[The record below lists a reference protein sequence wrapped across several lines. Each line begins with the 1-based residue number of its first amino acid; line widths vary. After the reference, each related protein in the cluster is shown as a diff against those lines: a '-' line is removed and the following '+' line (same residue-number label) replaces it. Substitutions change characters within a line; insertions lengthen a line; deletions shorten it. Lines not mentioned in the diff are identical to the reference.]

1 MSLRPLLLFSFL
13 LFFVWFLPAQ
23 SSLDYAV
30 QLWAEVYA
38 SPAPGIEL
46 HWLPKNGATNYV
58 LYRKEEGAPSWGVPL
73 VTLAADV
80 TTYTD
85 AAVET
90 GMPYEYKLEAT
101 GTVLAVGYLYSG
113 IELPAV
119 HQRGRMLL
127 LVDSVFSDTLNAE
140 LLRLRE
146 DLEGD
151 GWVVVQRNVDRNDSP
166 FDIKNV
172 VIEEYY
178 GSSGPLDAIFCIGQ
192 VPVPYSG
199 NYAPDGHANHKGAWP
214 TDGYYADINGVWTD
228 EFVND
233 TLAAQQ
239 RHHNVP
245 GDGKFDPSL
254 FPSPLEMEIGRVD
267 FSNLPAFSLSEVE
280 LLKFYFDK
288 DHAYR
293 MGEVEVGMRAV
304 IDDNFGA
311 FGGEAFAASAWKSFS
326 PLLHPDQVAAGDYR
340 SSMDTASYLWS
351 YGCGGGSYTSC
362 NGVGTTNDFAGD
374 SLQGIFSC
382 LFGSYFGD
390 WDSQNNLLRAALA
403 QGSILTNCW
412 SGRPHWYFQHMGMG
426 KTIGYAS
433 RLSMN
438 NNGTLYQ
445 TPLPFLSGI
454 VGMALMGD
462 PSLRMHVVPPPTDF
476 SVDFDG
482 QHAVLSWTA
491 LADTSARYYVYRRD
505 EGEEAFSLLT
515 EEPLAGTSFVDS
527 CLAETGLYRYM
538 LRAELLQV
546 SPSGT
551 YHNLSQ
557 GIFADLEVDS
567 LLWPQASFSVEVLD
581 DGWVVFTNTSL
592 EADTWQWFFGD
603 GSSSTAFE
611 PQHQYPSSGDYDLAL
626 IASNTCFSDTFSL
639 TLNLL
644 ITGLQEKSWGSVEL
658 YPNPSSGGFFLRLEE
673 SPLSEVQLRLFDARG
688 REVEILK
695 EVISP
700 SLLHI
705 SLVNSLRG
713 TYYLQLKTSGYS
725 RVVPWVQE

>member
-1 MSLRPLLLFSFL
+1 MYLRL
-13 LFFVWFLPAQ
+13 LFFLALFSLSSSFLPAQ

-30 QLWAEVYA
+30 QLWAEVQV
-38 SPAPGIEL
+38 SPPAITI
-46 HWLPKNGATNYV
+46 HWLPKQGVTTYV
-58 LYRKEEGAPSWGVPL
+58 LYRKGEGDGDWGSPL
-73 VTLAADV
+73 GIWDAGVTFYEDADV
-80 TTYTD
+80 EPG
-85 AAVET
+85 V
-90 GMPYEYKLEAT
+90 PYEYKLQAN
-101 GTVLAVGYLYSG
+101 GSVVAVGYLYSG
-113 IELPAV
+113 IALPAV

-127 LVDSVFSDTLNAE
+127 LVDSVFSDTLSEE

-151 GWVVVQRNVDRNDSP
+151 GWIVLQRDVDREASP
-166 FDIKNV
+166 QDIKGIIV
-172 VIEEYY
+172 EEYY
-178 GSSGPLDAIFCIGQ
+178 EGLEPLRALFCIGQ

-199 NYAPDGHANHKGAWP
+199 DYAPDGHANHKGAWP

-233 TLAAQQ
+233 TLAAQE

-245 GDGKFDPSL
+245 GDGKFDPSF

-267 FSNLPAFSLSEVE
+267 FSDMPAFSLSEVE

-288 DHAYR
+288 DHAFR
-293 MGEVEVGMRAV
+293 MGEMEVGMRAV

-326 PLLHPDQVAAGDYR
+326 PLLHPDQVSAGDYR

-403 QGSILTNCW
+403 QGTILTNCW
-412 SGRPHWYFQHMGMG
+412 SGRPHWYFHHMAMG
-426 KTIGYAS
+426 RTIGYAS
-433 RLSMN
+433 RISMN
-438 NNGTLYQ
+438 NDGILYH
-445 TPLPFLSGI
+445 TPLTFLSGI

-462 PSLRMHVVPPPTDF
+462 PSLRLHMVPPPSNL

-482 QHAVLSWTA
+482 RHAILSWEA
-491 LADTSARYYVYRRD
+491 LADTSARYYIYRRD
-505 EGEEAFSLLT
+505 EAEEEFSLLT

-527 CLAETGLYRYM
+527 CLAETGLHRYM
-538 LRAELLQV
+538 LRAELLQA

-551 YHNLSQ
+551 YYNLSQ
-557 GIFADLEVDS
+557 GIFADLEVDT
-567 LLWPQASFSVEVLD
+567 LLWPQASFSAEVLD
-581 DGWVVFTNTSL
+581 SGWVALSNSSV

-603 GSSSTAFE
+603 GTGSTAFE
-611 PQHQYPSSGDYDLAL
+611 PQHQYVLSGDYDLVL
-626 IASNTCFSDTFSL
+626 IASNACFSDTFSL
-639 TLNLL
+639 VLNVL
-644 ITGLQEKSWGSVEL
+644 ITSLEKHPQLGIKV
-658 YPNPSSGGFFLRLEE
+658 YPNPVSDGFFLRLEE
-673 SPLSEVQLRLFDARG
+673 NPLSEVQLQLFDAQA
-688 REVEILK
+688 REVEI
-695 EVISP
+695 VGQVVGP
-700 SLLHI
+700 SLI
-705 SLVNSLRG
+705 SLFLPDLLPG
-713 TYYLQLKTSGYS
+713 TYYL
-725 RVVPWVQE
+725 WVITDRGSWVTKLVKE